1 MCLRRLDS
9 FGINCVYH
17 TFNGL
22 ATVVKYFTDR
32 AKMFHVHCTPKDQ
45 GVPGQPSYVV
55 VADLLEHRFRYVPAQ
70 HGPKNVILKNKTP
83 DLVIPQ

>member
-1 MCLRRLDS
+1 ML
-9 FGINCVYH
+9 H
-17 TFNGL
+17 
-22 ATVVKYFTDR
+22 A
-32 AKMFHVHCTPKDQ
+32 HCTPKDQ

-83 DLVIPQ
+83 DLVIPR